1 MQLKRRR
8 RCVYHYLSAI
18 LRIYCSI
25 QARKCVA
32 ELKSKL
38 RLNRKHA
45 GNVNFSPGKQ
55 RIHFAVTQQQST
67 AYFYICGGAFLVS
80 KMVHIFWPRERE
92 IGIRPNM
99 SPGTKTPA
107 FSTRNNTRRCPTRV
121 IVMRGRRIK
130 HYFFPRVVKIL
141 LRRIDALSHNVCGAF
156 VRYPSVPLLLSTRLT
171 FPLFL

>member
-1 MQLKRRR
+1 LYFFSCRMQLKRRR

-67 AYFYICGGAFLVS
+67 AYFYICGGVGFSRFENGPHFLA
-80 KMVHIFWPRERE
+80 ERE
-92 IGIRPNM
+92 EDQICPQGQ
-99 SPGTKTPA
+99 KTPA

-130 HYFFPRVVKIL
+130 HYFFPLVWLKYCCI
-141 LRRIDALSHNVCGAF
+141 G
-156 VRYPSVPLLLSTRLT
+156 
-171 FPLFL
+171 